1 MNTIP
6 KLFGLGVCLVAIM
19 FTALTLEAPL
29 ELCFV
34 DEAEAIIGVAP
45 GGSVVRRHA
54 IVRTAT
60 VASTTANA
68 NAAASANAEAAA
80 NANAAAADAE
90 AAAAQANAAAASAQA
105 APPPAA
111 PAGPPPVGTIVTT
124 LPPGCATTVL
134 NNVEYQRC
142 GSTYYR
148 AQMQGSYLVY
158 VVSQP

>member
-1 MNTIP
+1 MNTNR
-6 KLFGLGVCLVAIM
+6 KLFALSVCLVAMM
-19 FTALTLEAPL
+19 FTALAPEAPL
-29 ELCFV
+29 EFRFV

-54 IVRTAT
+54 IIRTAT
-60 VASTTANA
+60 VASTTANS

-80 NANAAAADAE
+80 SANAAAADAN
-90 AAAAQANAAAASAQA
+90 AAAAQANAAAASTQ
-105 APPPAA
+105 APPAAA

-124 LPPGCATTVL
+124 LPPGCATTTL

-148 AQMQGSYLVY
+148 ATMQGSYLVY

>member
-1 MNTIP
+1 MNTNR
-6 KLFGLGVCLVAIM
+6 KLFGLGICLIALM
-19 FTALTLEAPL
+19 FTALAPEAPL
-29 ELCFV
+29 KFRFV

-45 GGSVVRRHA
+45 GGSVLRRHA

-60 VASTTANA
+60 VASSTANA

-80 NANAAAADAE
+80 NANAAAADAN
-90 AAAAQANAAAASAQA
+90 AAAAQANAAASTAQ

-111 PAGPPPVGTIVTT
+111 PAGPPPVGSIVTT
-124 LPPGCATTVL
+124 LPPGCATTKL

-148 AQMQGSYLVY
+148 ATMQGSYLVY